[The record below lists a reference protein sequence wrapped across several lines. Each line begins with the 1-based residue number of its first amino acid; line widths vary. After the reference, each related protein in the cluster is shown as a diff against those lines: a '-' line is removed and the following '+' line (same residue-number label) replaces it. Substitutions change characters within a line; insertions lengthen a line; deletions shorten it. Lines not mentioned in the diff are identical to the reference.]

1 MHVALCAQVGVVSAA
16 SKAANDETMLKQ
28 MANELRCAN
37 ERNRTAEK
45 AGQEQEQELRC
56 ANERTRTAE
65 KAGQEQEQELAA
77 TTAALQT
84 LTVDTWELNKQ
95 DTQTCASLDKV
106 RRSRC
111 SRAARRMG
119 RQHGAV

>member
-37 ERNRTAEK
+37 ERN
-45 AGQEQEQELRC
+45 
-56 ANERTRTAE
+56 RTAE